1 MEVRRTVPVKLDVGS
16 EDAALLRETVDEFLW
31 AANYV
36 IDHAWQGEYKTT
48 SKAQLQEETYDDVR
62 EQTRLHANLVQNARN
77 KAADAV
83 QGVVA
88 RWKQGE
94 YAGKP
99 HFSKPTVV
107 YDKRC
112 ATFHDES
119 VSLATVDGRIEIEYV
134 LPDEDR
140 DTPHSRYLDND
151 DYEVTGAELYHRDGE
166 WFLHLRTKA
175 EMESDTPEQATTGHS
190 TVLGVDLGV
199 NQLAVIS
206 TGTFWSSSRWVGK
219 RRAGSR

>member
-16 EDAALLRETVDEFLW
+16 DDASLLRETVDEFLW

-36 IDHAWQGEYKTT
+36 VDHAWQGEYKTT
-48 SKAQLQEETYDDVR
+48 SKAQLQGETYDDVR

-77 KAADAV
+77 KAADAI

-99 HFSKPTVV
+99 QFSNPTAV

-112 ATFHDES
+112 ATFHDEY
-119 VSLATVDGRIEIEYV
+119 VSLATVDGRIEVQYSY
-134 LPDEDR
+134 PTR
-140 DTPHSRYLDND
+140 TA
-151 DYEVTGAELYHRDGE
+151 T
-166 WFLHLRTKA
+166 HLTA
-175 EMESDTPEQATTGHS
+175 G
-190 TVLGVDLGV
+190 
-199 NQLAVIS
+199 IS
-206 TGTFWSSSRWVGK
+206 TTTTTR
-219 RRAGSR
+219 